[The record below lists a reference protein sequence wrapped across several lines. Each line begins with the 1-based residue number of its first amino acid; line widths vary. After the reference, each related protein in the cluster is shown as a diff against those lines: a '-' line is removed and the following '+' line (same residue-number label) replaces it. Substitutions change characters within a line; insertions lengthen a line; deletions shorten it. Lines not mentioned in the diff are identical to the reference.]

1 MRRQPADDS
10 VEVAV
15 FAAEFVQ
22 LPKQGI
28 PVCQH
33 MAPSIMWSRVYSI
46 HSCPDGEM
54 HDPCAESCKFSMLG
68 RRGPDIG

>member
-10 VEVAV
+10 VEVTV
-15 FAAEFVQ
+15 FAAQFVQ

-46 HSCPDGEM
+46 HSRPDGEM
-54 HDPCAESCKFSMLG
+54 HDPTAESCKFSMLG
-68 RRGPDIG
+68 RQDAGIG